1 MDLIGL
7 NDLKLK
13 LERFCAYQERSLFEV
28 DKKLR
33 TYTNN
38 EKTITKVIQGLFSD
52 NFLNEDR
59 FVDSYVKGRVNQKRW
74 GKQKIKAGLIN
85 HKIPSGM
92 IDKKLSEISFQVYQK
107 NLLTL
112 AKKKVKTLKK
122 EDSEFD
128 KKTKVMRFLYSKGY
142 TASDWDELDFKRL
155 FSS

>member
-1 MDLIGL
+1 MGLLGL

-33 TYTNN
+33 AYTNN
-38 EKTITKVIQGLFSD
+38 EKTITKVVQALFSD

-59 FVDSYVKGRVNQKRW
+59 FVDSYVKGKVNQKSW
-74 GKQKIKAGLIN
+74 GKQKIKSGLIS
-85 HKIPSGM
+85 HRIPSDL

-112 AKKKVKTLKK
+112 AQKKVKTLKK

-142 TASDWDELDFKRL
+142 TSSDWDDLDFKRL